1 MNKTQKKLNKLSK
14 GKISKWGKD
23 ADFRLINRKWLLYSS
38 NIARRLL
45 AGIED
50 TENMNQKILAD
61 KVGVSA
67 QYINKVLKG
76 GENLT
81 LETIGKLS
89 NAIGQELISFPPYKY
104 SIPAHQMWNSNSNNI
119 INWGTSSVMGILV
132 APIVLQEN
140 ISSVNSNSSYII
152 NKNSLNELRAAII
165 PDSNSLVHSIESD
178 IKLLPHNIK

>member
-1 MNKTQKKLNKLSK
+1 MNKTQKKLNKLSR
-14 GKISKWGKD
+14 GKASKWGRD
-23 ADFRLINRKWLLYSS
+23 ADFRLINRKWLKYSS

-89 NAIGQELISFPPYKY
+89 DAIGQELISFPPYKY
-104 SIPAHQMWNSNSNNI
+104 SIPINHGSQANTIM
-119 INWGTSSVMGILV
+119 NWGNPHFIGIL
-132 APIVLQEN
+132 IVSTLKE
-140 ISSVNSNSSYII
+140 SV
-152 NKNSLNELRAAII
+152 
-165 PDSNSLVHSIESD
+165 DSNMPYPIGRESWSPLFD
-178 IKLLPHNIK
+178 AISKEPTSTVTINSKLLPTKIESNG